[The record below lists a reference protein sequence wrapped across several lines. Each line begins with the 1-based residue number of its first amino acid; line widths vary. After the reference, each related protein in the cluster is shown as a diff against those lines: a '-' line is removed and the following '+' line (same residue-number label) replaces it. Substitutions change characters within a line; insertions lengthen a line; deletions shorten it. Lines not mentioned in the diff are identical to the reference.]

1 MSNFGK
7 KLLLDL
13 IVPFAKDILPKLETK
28 ATSVVIV
35 KFERKMEG
43 QEAVR
48 AEKGFI
54 LSISKEDLDYILLKW
69 QSHQKWWIIWMKIFS
84 SVPSFKQYKDY

>member
-13 IVPFAKDILPKLETK
+13 ILPFGKDILPKLETK

-48 AEKGFI
+48 VEKGFI
-54 LSISKEDLDYILLKW
+54 LSISKEDLDYILLRW
-69 QSHQKWWIIWMKIFS
+69 
-84 SVPSFKQYKDY
+84 

>member
-35 KFERKMEG
+35 KFERKMEE

-69 QSHQKWWIIWMKIFS
+69 
-84 SVPSFKQYKDY
+84 

>member
-1 MSNFGK
+1 MSKIDWSGGFIYKAFGNTMRNFDK

-69 QSHQKWWIIWMKIFS
+69 
-84 SVPSFKQYKDY
+84 

>member
-1 MSNFGK
+1 MSKIDWLGGFIYKTFGNTMSNFGK

-69 QSHQKWWIIWMKIFS
+69 
-84 SVPSFKQYKDY
+84 